1 MCLELINSFV
11 QIVTLTETDK
21 SLEAE
26 FFMGIGE
33 TLDLNEIESVSSR
46 FKACPKCNSEVG
58 FWLGF
63 KRDHAFVQCKG
74 CGAKFEL
81 SEVYAVSGKGEASQR
96 LKLLRH

>member
-11 QIVTLTETDK
+11 QIIALTETDK
-21 SLEAE
+21 SSEAE

-46 FKACPKCNSEVG
+46 FKTCPKCNSKVG

-81 SEVYAVSGKGEASQR
+81 SEAYAVSGKGEASQR
-96 LKLLRH
+96 LKLLRN